1 MSDATNHVKLLD
13 DATNGD
19 NSALSAL
26 VKLYHDRV
34 YQFGLRVCR
43 DSFDTTDAVQEA
55 FIKLSTRPDVM
66 NSSNRLAWLR
76 TVVRNACFRLLRPF
90 RREKRRLGDRVDGL
104 EQVQDD
110 QLSPAQVL
118 ERWRLVETVHACI
131 AALDL
136 PFRQVIIL
144 RDIEGL
150 SGEEASNAL
159 NIDLAALKSR
169 LHRARAALR
178 AQLIS
183 RGFTTS
189 SSTQT
194 NQAERN

>member
-1 MSDATNHVKLLD
+1 MIDATNHAQLLN
-13 DATNGD
+13 AAASGD

-34 YQFGLRVCR
+34 YRFGQRVCR
-43 DSFDTTDAVQEA
+43 DSFDTADAVQEA

-66 NSSNRLAWLR
+66 SAPNTLAWLR
-76 TVVRNACFRLLRPF
+76 TVVRNACFRLMRPF
-90 RREKRRLGDRVDGL
+90 RRERRQLGERVEGL
-104 EQVQDD
+104 GQVQDD
-110 QLSPAQVL
+110 QLSPAAVL

-131 AALDL
+131 SSLDL

-150 SGEEASNAL
+150 SGEQASAAL

-178 AQLIS
+178 AEMIG
-183 RGFTTS
+183 RGFATATHM
-189 SSTQT
+189 Q
-194 NQAERN
+194 QVERN